1 MTRKFPSVGDERPI
15 RDYWKQG
22 HRVVQELLYRVAT
35 NRYVFYGSLVLML
48 GLAIGALSTGHEVLW
63 RSTAAL
69 GTATVIVGLLHAWL
83 DTRSTREAARP
94 RRKRRAQ
101 KHG

>member
-1 MTRKFPSVGDERPI
+1 MGNVRPI

-22 HRVVQELLYRVAT
+22 DRVLQELLYRVAT

-48 GLAIGALSTGHEVLW
+48 GLAIGALSTGHEALW

-69 GTATVIVGLLHAWL
+69 GTATVIIGLLHVWL
-83 DTRSTREAARP
+83 DTRSSREATRP
-94 RRKRRAQ
+94 RRKRKAQ